1 MKRYYLTLS
10 RLSLAV
16 ILLQAFTF
24 LYCGFN
30 VEKINRRI
38 DGAIQ
43 HLAETTRRTPVLDV
57 VSAEAAVVLARFQ
70 ELNRERGW
78 LLRSIIL
85 GGSLHVAVCYSLYIH
100 FLRMGYTWT
109 KVLLHANNL
118 MVALPMPSPANLL
131 WPLAYII
138 GTRLYKHFC
147 VASAFHHDC
156 IRI

>member
-16 ILLQAFTF
+16 ILLQAFTL
-24 LYCGFN
+24 LYFGFN
-30 VEKINRRI
+30 VEKINQRI
-38 DGAIQ
+38 DRAIQ
-43 HLAETTRRTPVLDV
+43 HLAETTRRTPVL
-57 VSAEAAVVLARFQ
+57 AVASEETADLLARFQ
-70 ELNRERGW
+70 KLNRERGW
-78 LLRSIIL
+78 LLRGIIL

-118 MVALPMPSPANLL
+118 VVALPMPSPVNFL

-147 VASAFHHDC
+147 VASAFHRSC
-156 IRI
+156 IRV

>member
-16 ILLQAFTF
+16 ILLQAFTL
-24 LYCGFN
+24 LYFGFN

-38 DGAIQ
+38 DRAIQ
-43 HLAETTRRTPVLDV
+43 HLANTTRRTPVLDV
-57 VSAEAAVVLARFQ
+57 ASAEAAVVLARFQ
-70 ELNRERGW
+70 ELNRERAW
-78 LLRSIIL
+78 LLRRIIL

-147 VASAFHHDC
+147 VASGFRHDC